1 MNIHFH
7 KPILILIF
15 VLPWF
20 ILLFSREIR
29 ESIFLNSAYWVLT
42 IYVFGLLYFIYRS
55 FNFDKFS
62 RYSISKFCN
71 KLTLFSLVISTV
83 LLLIY
88 TNNKSFYKTLSDE
101 ANLLSISR
109 SLLFEKKP
117 FNQGESVYLYHNLNT
132 FRKDVPKRHLL
143 YPYLVNI
150 LHVVLGYDWRNAFIL
165 NQSLLFLLFYS
176 ISFFFS
182 YRFGLISSLFCTL
195 IVASSPLL
203 YIYSN
208 SGGFDFISLC
218 FFWFTFLFAF
228 FSREKFNFIFLS
240 FWLGIGVTQVRYE
253 NSLLLFVSILAFFL
267 LYRPSK
273 SYFLLFYKKA
283 GFNRIF
289 LSLNMLNC
297 MLLLAVLQTS
307 LSLNKMENKGKE
319 LLSLDHFFNHFP
331 IFIYSFLEPVS
342 LGVNHPL
349 PYRPFLWWILIFALT
364 FYFFSNFSKYS
375 LSYLKSICL
384 SRNFLYSL
392 YFSLFITVAVQLF
405 IFLCHFHGIATEPIV
420 FRYFLPISFFGG
432 FFLCIL
438 LLHLLSFSLR
448 PFLLGMISIFMFLS
462 FIPTAQENRSIN
474 SLTLV
479 RETKHIYDTILSD
492 YPKNTLY
499 ISVRPREI
507 LVLERGVITPF
518 RANREFSKFLNYL
531 RDGRVQE
538 IIYFRRSDSEGSTD
552 QNLLQKGNWIED
564 KKFMIRP
571 GRQLSV
577 LRLETGF
584 D

>member
-1 MNIHFH
+1 MNILSY
-7 KPILILIF
+7 KSILILIF
-15 VLPWF
+15 TLPWC

-29 ESIFLNSAYWVLT
+29 ELIFLNSAYWVLT
-42 IYVFGLLYFIYRS
+42 IYVFGLLYFIYKS
-55 FNFDKFS
+55 FNFDNFS
-62 RYSISKFCN
+62 LHTISKFCN
-71 KLTLFSLVISTV
+71 KFTSFSLVISIFLAIV
-83 LLLIY
+83 FI
-88 TNNKSFYKTLSDE
+88 NNESFYKTLSDE

-150 LHVVLGYDWRNAFIL
+150 LHVALGYDWRNAFIL

-176 ISFFFS
+176 ISFFFG
-182 YRFGLISSLFCTL
+182 YRFGLISGLFCTI

-218 FFWFTFLFAF
+218 LFWFIFFFAF

-240 FWLGIGVTQVRYE
+240 CWLGIGVIQVRYE
-253 NSLLLFVSILAFFL
+253 NSFLLLFSFLTFFL

-273 SYFLLFYKKA
+273 SDFLMFYNKA
-283 GFNRIF
+283 GFNKIF
-289 LSLNMLNC
+289 ISLNMLNF
-297 MLLLAVLQTS
+297 MLLLSVLQTS
-307 LSLNKMENKGKE
+307 ISLNKMENKGEE

-331 IFIYSFLEPVS
+331 IFMNSFLELVPF
-342 LGVNHPL
+342 GVNHPL
-349 PYRPFLWWILIFALT
+349 PYRPFLWWILIFGLS
-364 FYFFSNFSKYS
+364 FYFFRNFSKYNFI
-375 LSYLKSICL
+375 YLKNICL
-384 SRNFLYSL
+384 SRNYTFSL

-405 IFLCHFHGIATEPIV
+405 IFLFHFHGIATEPIV

-438 LLHLLSFSLR
+438 LLQLLSFSSR
-448 PFLLGMISIFMFLS
+448 PVLLGMISIVMFLS

-538 IIYFRRSDSEGSTD
+538 IIYFRRSDSEGSTE

-577 LRLETGF
+577 LRLET
-584 D
+584 DSD